1 MTFHSLSVNYVI
13 PPFWQIIAFDELKT
27 DYKNPIDQ
35 CASLNPLVLP
45 EYILHILF
53 NFLFLLS
60 GEWFSILL
68 NAPLIGYHIH
78 RYTFGN
84 WFLSVSSA
92 SFEHLLSIFWASFDH
107 LLSIFWASSL
117 VRYMNRPVM
126 SGAGL
131 YDPTSIMNADTLNKC
146 QVPLCCLKCSANMLL
161 YHIWSFFLNM
171 CTLFYFLKR
180 EGWIKL
186 AFYLLAFFYYLYG
199 MIYSLIT
206 V

>member
-1 MTFHSLSVNYVI
+1 MGHEHRRRRHQVLTLRQLAVQHGTEMAFTFAAFAYIVALIIDAFLIFFAKFH
-13 PPFWQIIAFDELKT
+13 IIAFDELKT

-53 NFLFLLS
+53 NFLFLIA

-78 RYTFGN
+78 
-84 WFLSVSSA
+84 
-92 SFEHLLSIFWASFDH
+92 
-107 LLSIFWASSL
+107 
-117 VRYMNRPVM
+117 RYMNRPVM

-146 QVPLCCLKCSANMLL
+146 Q
-161 YHIWSFFLNM
+161 
-171 CTLFYFLKR
+171 R

-206 V
+206 T